1 MKGLSMT
8 VEGGRH
14 GKGRGPY
21 YASNPLRGGA
31 SKGCGI
37 KVGFDDFGE
46 IRNAEN
52 GEAVCG

>member
-1 MKGLSMT
+1 MT
-8 VEGGRH
+8 VEGGRYEAQTRQ
-14 GKGRGPY
+14 GKGTY
-21 YASNPLRGGA
+21 YAPNPLRGGA

-52 GEAVCG
+52 GEEVCG